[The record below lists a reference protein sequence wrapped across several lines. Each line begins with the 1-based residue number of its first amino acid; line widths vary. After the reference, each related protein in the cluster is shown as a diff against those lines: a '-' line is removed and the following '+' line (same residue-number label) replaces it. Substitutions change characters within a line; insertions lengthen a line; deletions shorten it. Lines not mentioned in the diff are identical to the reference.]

1 MLIGDWS
8 TYRYWPVNGS
18 RKRGSREV
26 LYDCKLNQ
34 KEELCIVIA
43 WQGRG
48 ASTNQQGIDN
58 AFTLATM
65 TSRSHCLQLPNHR
78 NNSNRTRKKKKGVQ
92 QCCWWGAKPEQQ
104 RETMLLVLQAEVVV
118 RGWRSGWSTTVT
130 QRESPWTAWS
140 NRWEKSKMMQAE
152 TMREEKE
159 RWARCCLTM
168 VVRSTDRK
176 WRNGREK
183 MKLFQL

>member
-1 MLIGDWS
+1 M
-8 TYRYWPVNGS
+8 
-18 RKRGSREV
+18 
-26 LYDCKLNQ
+26 
-34 KEELCIVIA
+34 IA

-48 ASTNQQGIDN
+48 ASTDQQGIDN

-78 NNSNRTRKKKKGVQ
+78 NNSNRTRKKKRVQ

-176 WRNGREK
+176 WRNGKGKDEAFSALEK
-183 MKLFQL
+183 RSRWEVSTKERDEFLPFKWPKT